1 MFVPLLG
8 LYTDSTG
15 LRPVSPRGLVRALG
29 SVVDA
34 VAYGRDVTLV
44 AVEFREC
51 PSFNMRS
58 QLSVLAALL
67 CAHFVLTLSSVGLAL
82 AGSPTRVPVE
92 PPVVTP
98 FSLATNRCP

>member
-34 VAYGRDVTLV
+34 VAYGRDVTRNPFHYSAQGLKGRHISRRILAEGV
-44 AVEFREC
+44 RHGHHGLPRSMDGKVHGNEGKSLWPRAKESAIFR
-51 PSFNMRS
+51 
-58 QLSVLAALL
+58 Q
-67 CAHFVLTLSSVGLAL
+67 T
-82 AGSPTRVPVE
+82 
-92 PPVVTP
+92 
-98 FSLATNRCP
+98 